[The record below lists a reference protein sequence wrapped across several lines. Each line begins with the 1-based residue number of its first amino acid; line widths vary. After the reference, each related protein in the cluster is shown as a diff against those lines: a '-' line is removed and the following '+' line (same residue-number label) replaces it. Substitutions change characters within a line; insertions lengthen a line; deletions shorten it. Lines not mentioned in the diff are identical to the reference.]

1 MREKTI
7 MDNTDLL
14 DGIEAKGKWLLRDA
28 ASLVTF
34 MEMLAFRRPFITKA
48 EDAMALA
55 EDQLIDAL
63 RIVRHCRK
71 LYADKQEGLS

>member
-28 ASLVTF
+28 ASLATF
-34 MEMLAFRRPFITKA
+34 TEMLAFRRPFITKA

-55 EDQLIDAL
+55 EDQLVDAL

-71 LYADKQEGLS
+71 LYAAKQEGLS